1 MGSGCAVKPSLKRTY
16 APLIRS
22 LKAVF
27 GKRLKA
33 VVLFGSR
40 ARGGSREDRDHDVFL
55 VADGLADKYLPRQRE
70 VQSAIRDIP
79 LRINTISKTP
89 EEVASNL
96 TPLMLEVCVDGV
108 TLFGEDYFEPI
119 RKKALEVLEESGLK
133 RKRVGREWH
142 WEFEKMPK
150 GEWEITWEGFR
161 EL

>member
-1 MGSGCAVKPSLKRTY
+1 VDALLIETY
-16 APLIRS
+16 ELLVS
-22 LKAVF
+22 
-27 GKRLKA
+27 RLKEIFSERLRA

-40 ARGGSREDRDHDVFL
+40 ARGGVREDRDHDIFL
-55 VADGLADKYLPRQRE
+55 VVDGLPEKYLHRQRE
-70 VQSAIRDIP
+70 VHSAIRDIP
-79 LRINTISKTP
+79 MRINTISKTP

-119 RKKALEVLEESGLK
+119 RNKAIQALKDSGLK
-133 RKRVGREWH
+133 RKRIGREWH

-150 GEWEITWEGFR
+150 REWEITWEGFR